1 MSASATGNKHRDED
15 AESIAKIRAFRPFYG
30 RDQRLK
36 AFHELQA
43 YVALDLKVICQAE
56 YAKDHFLDA
65 MVCELADPDEYF
77 DRVCIILTE
86 ERLLVVDAQ
95 KSKIADLPVDRLWA
109 AEARSVYAK
118 RDRGREEEKQTA
130 QSLE

>member
-1 MSASATGNKHRDED
+1 
-15 AESIAKIRAFRPFYG
+15 
-30 RDQRLK
+30 
-36 AFHELQA
+36 
-43 YVALDLKVICQAE
+43 
-56 YAKDHFLDA
+56 

-95 KSKIADLPVDRLWA
+95 KSKIADLPIDRLWA

-130 QSLE
+130 QSLEQPRSSRTPTGYDLVVRVFEDDDAAFEFTSPAEQSREPDQIDSSTGPLMNRGEHSGSAGGDPAAG